1 MTIISRKLFFNSM
14 IRALLE
20 AYLKFSISTWISV
33 KVLSIDTTSEIIN
46 AWLTIFFVV
55 VIVGFP
61 AFTYFFLK
69 KYRARLEEEDFKGRF
84 ESLYL
89 NVDTERTI
97 ALMALFIFRRLVYA
111 ANIVFFAGST
121 ILQIFV
127 QFFCCLLMLLFFTY
141 IHPMNQPFLNR
152 MEMFN
157 EVCLLICSYF
167 LFAFT
172 DFVPDANTRY
182 MYGWAVIG
190 VAVFNIG
197 CNWCALF
204 YKVYLAVRYMIRKF
218 LYERRVKKY
227 LEAKELK
234 AASMAP
240 TGTIQ
245 T

>member
-1 MTIISRKLFFNSM
+1 M
-14 IRALLE
+14 
-20 AYLKFSISTWISV
+20 
-33 KVLSIDTTSEIIN
+33 
-46 AWLTIFFVV
+46 
-55 VIVGFP
+55 GFP
-61 AFTYFFLK
+61 PFTYFFLK

-127 QFFCCLLMLLFFTY
+127 QFFCCLLMLLFFTSVN
-141 IHPMNQPFLNR
+141 PMVEPFLNR

-172 DFVPDANTRY
+172 DFVPDVNTRY
-182 MYGWAVIG
+182 MYGWAFIG
-190 VAVFNIG
+190 VAVFNIA
-197 CNWCALF
+197 CNWGALF
-204 YKVYLAVRYMIRKF
+204 YKVYLSVRYMIRKAI
-218 LYERRVKKY
+218 YEWRVKKY
-227 LEAKELK
+227 LAAKLLREA
-234 AASMAP
+234 
-240 TGTIQ
+240 IV
-245 T
+245 